1 LRSRLHPICEHRF
14 PGFTRFA
21 VEVPKL
27 ENSATFSME
36 RCGKNRSS
44 TGLSPVAIRSAMAF
58 AATYDPVIP
67 HLLNPVATY
76 QRGFS
81 RRCTPM

>member
-1 LRSRLHPICEHRF
+1 MPRFKAMLRTMTAARSF
-14 PGFTRFA
+14 WS
-21 VEVPKL
+21 
-27 ENSATFSME
+27 SATFSME